1 MNTAMLAVSAIV
13 VALLVGL
20 AVGITLGGKTAQR
33 PLKNRKTSN
42 LVLLVLGVFTLAFII
57 TMIIVFCVKGTV
69 PDTLIQ
75 YTLGAG
81 GVEAAALSAIKI
93 AKVKCNVNETE
104 EN

>member
-1 MNTAMLAVSAIV
+1 MNIV
-13 VALLVGL
+13 VCYVITALLIGL
-20 AVGITLGGKTAQR
+20 GIGYLLGGETAQR

-42 LVLLVLGVFTLAFII
+42 LVLLVLGVFTLAFIV
-57 TMIIVFCVKGTV
+57 TMIVVFCVKGTV

>member
-1 MNTAMLAVSAIV
+1 MNIVVCSAIT
-13 VALLVGL
+13 ALLIGL
-20 AVGITLGGKTAQR
+20 GIGYLLGGKTAQR

-42 LVLLVLGVFTLAFII
+42 LVLLVLGVFTLAFIV